1 MPNTKQAKK
10 RLVSDEARRMRN
22 KVKRSSMRTAM
33 KKVLRATSNDEG
45 LKLFALAQKRID
57 KAAKE
62 HIIHANA
69 AARYKARLAARVAQ
83 LAG

>member
-10 RLVSDEARRMRN
+10 RLITDEARRMRN

-45 LKLFALAQKRID
+45 LKLFAVAQKRID

-62 HIIHANA
+62 HIIHSNA